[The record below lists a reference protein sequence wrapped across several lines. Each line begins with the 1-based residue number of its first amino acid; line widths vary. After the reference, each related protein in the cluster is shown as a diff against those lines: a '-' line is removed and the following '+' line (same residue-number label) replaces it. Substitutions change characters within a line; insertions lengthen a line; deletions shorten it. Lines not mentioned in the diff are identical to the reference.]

1 MTIDDEV
8 LEQLRALPEQEKP
21 KVLRYVRSLAEAA
34 REAGQ
39 RHLAEERTRAALR
52 WISEHR
58 AEYAGQWVALDGD
71 RLVAS
76 GEDGREVVAR
86 VRGEGIE
93 GPFLTRI
100 EADEEQAFCGG
111 WL

>member
-1 MTIDDEV
+1 MKIEDEV
-8 LEQLRALPEQEKP
+8 IEQLRTLPEEEKP

-39 RHLAEERTRAALR
+39 RHRAEERTRAARR

-58 AEYAGQWVALDGD
+58 AQYAGQWVALDGD

-86 VRGEGIE
+86 VRREGIE

-100 EADEEQAFCGG
+100 EAGEEQAVWGG

>member
-1 MTIDDEV
+1 MKIEDEV
-8 LEQLRALPEQEKP
+8 LEQLRALPEEQKP

-34 REAGQ
+34 REAEHA
-39 RHLAEERTRAALR
+39 RRDERTKAARR

-58 AEYAGQWVALDGD
+58 AEYRGRWVALDGD

-76 GEDGREVVAR
+76 SEDGREVVAH
-86 VRGEGIE
+86 VGSEGIE
-93 GPFLTRI
+93 GPFVTRI
-100 EADEEQAFCGG
+100 EADDEQAFCGG